1 MYVFNTNVCIS
12 KLEIIDLLLEKYD
25 LVIATDIDV
34 IFGNS
39 IERSLKVFLRSG
51 FFLGADDE

>member
-34 IFGNS
+34 VFGNS
-39 IERSLKVFLRSG
+39 IERSLKVFYGQDS
-51 FFLGADDE
+51 F